1 MPVERGCGWRD
12 GAGSGAGRGGRMLGY
27 GTGQR
32 GKAAWKWAPPGQG
45 CVREKS
51 WYVGVLVHEDVELG
65 IVLKQKGLIF
75 SFEMAFLLPWS
86 IK

>member
-1 MPVERGCGWRD
+1 
-12 GAGSGAGRGGRMLGY
+12 MLGY